1 MKTML
6 YLNGKKTTR
15 KHMIELIGES
25 RFERYIRESKREFL
39 EDPLVE
45 NDYMVPGGML
55 TIRFE

>member
-1 MKTML
+1 MKVTL

-15 KHMIELIGES
+15 KHIIELIGES
-25 RFERYIRESKREFL
+25 RLERYIRESKREYL

-55 TIRFE
+55 TICFD

>member
-1 MKTML
+1 MKVTL

-25 RFERYIRESKREFL
+25 RLDRYIRESEREYW
-39 EDPLVE
+39 EGPLVE

-55 TIRFE
+55 TIRFD